1 MKRRRFLHRIGS
13 ILAVLGVTEAE
24 WLTLGNRYYQALA
37 QPSSR
42 KLALLIGINQYPQMP
57 ALSGCLMDVE
67 LQRELLIHRFGF
79 QGSDILTLTEEQA
92 SREFIEAAFL
102 DHLGKQA
109 KPDDVVVFHFSG
121 YGSRV
126 KLETSP
132 DRMQNALMTANV
144 SQNSQDDKIVNYIL
158 EETLLLLLRSLPTD
172 RVTAVLDTSYYAPST
187 VLGLKTRALQESLEA
202 KLAADELD
210 LLKQLK
216 TQKLPSTP
224 VVLAATSNPK
234 QSAREGLFS
243 GFSAGLFTYA
253 LTQYL
258 WEFTP
263 ATTIQVALSHVENSL
278 SKLGSKQQPA
288 LLSNQK
294 NSLAQDVENLS
305 PNLSPTRGE
314 ALNSPPSL
322 LGKGAGGLGFP
333 DDVKSQ
339 LLPDSTIGAEGAV
352 SAIEEDGKTVHLW
365 LAGLPP
371 QVLLYYGVNSRF
383 TLATTEQLV
392 LRSRTGLTAK
402 AQISKIDST
411 TPLQVGQ
418 LVQEAVRVL
427 PRNIN
432 LTIALD
438 TGLER
443 IERVDATSAF
453 ATFSRVST
461 VVIGEKPADY
471 LFAKLQQT
479 LSRYGLFSL
488 GGELIPNITGEVG
501 EAVKLTV
508 QRLAPK
514 LSTLLAAKLWRLTE
528 NQGSSRLALKATLE
542 IISDTSPSVVM
553 QRETVRTFKTE
564 TSIKKSLPTP
574 NSTRAKQQLSTNST
588 PIVPIGSR
596 MQYRVENQSDRPV
609 YLILLGLNNNHT
621 AIALHSWET
630 PQEPNTADTKPLLK
644 EVVIPPGETLT
655 LPQTN
660 AASAWVISE
669 PALFDE
675 QQLILSTAPFSE
687 TLAALNTAKYSTAEQ
702 SPIGPLLNSLDIAQ
716 ALLQDLHNA
725 SALKTEINGT
735 AADSYILD
743 VNNWASF
750 SFSFQVM

>member
-37 QPSSR
+37 QPSPR
-42 KLALLIGINQYPQMP
+42 KLALLIGINQYPHIP
-57 ALSGCLMDVE
+57 ALSGCLTDVE

-102 DHLGKQA
+102 DHLSKQA
-109 KPDDVVVFHFSG
+109 KPGDVVVFHFSG
-121 YGSRV
+121 YGSRA

-132 DRMQNALMTANV
+132 DTIQNALVPANG
-144 SQNSQDDKIVNYIL
+144 SNKSQDEKIVNYIL

-172 RVTAVLDTSYYAPST
+172 QVTAVLDTSYYAPST
-187 VLGLKTRALQESLEA
+187 VLGLKIRALQESVA
-202 KLAADELD
+202 KLAAEELD

-224 VVLAATSNPK
+224 IVLAATSESK

-263 ATTIQVALSHVENSL
+263 ASTIQVAFSYVENSL
-278 SKLGSKQQPA
+278 SKLGSKQQPGD
-288 LLSNQK
+288 L
-294 NSLAQDVENLS
+294 ENLS
-305 PNLSPTRGE
+305 PKRR

-322 LGKGAGGLGFP
+322 QGKGAGGLGFA
-333 DDVKSQ
+333 SSF
-339 LLPDSTIGAEGAV
+339 PDSIIGAEGVV

-383 TLATTEQLV
+383 SLATTEQLV

-411 TPLQVGQ
+411 TPPQVGQ

-453 ATFSRVST
+453 AGFSHVST
-461 VVIGEKPADY
+461 VVAGEKPADY
-471 LFAKLQQT
+471 IFAKLQEIP
-479 LSRYGLFSL
+479 SRYGLFSL
-488 GGELIPNITGEVG
+488 GGELIPNTSGEVG

-542 IISDTSPSVVM
+542 IISDISPRVVM
-553 QRETVRTFKTE
+553 QRETIRTFKTE
-564 TSIKKSLPTP
+564 TSIKKSAP
-574 NSTRAKQQLSTNST
+574 T

-596 MQYRVENQSDRPV
+596 MQYRVENHSDRPV

-621 AIALHSWET
+621 AIAFYSWET

-644 EVVIPPGETLT
+644 EVVIAPGETLT

-660 AASAWVISE
+660 AASEWVISG
-669 PALFDE
+669 PAFFYE
-675 QQLILSTAPFSE
+675 QQLIVSTAPFSE
-687 TLAALNTAKYSTAEQ
+687 TLAAFKAANYSTAEQ
-702 SPIGPLLNSLDIAQ
+702 GPIGLLLNSLDVAQ
-716 ALLQDLHNA
+716 DLLQDLHNA
-725 SALKTEINGT
+725 SALKTEMNVT
-735 AADSYILD
+735 AADSYIFD
-743 VNNWASF
+743 VNSWASF
-750 SFSFQVM
+750 SFSFQVI

>member
-1 MKRRRFLHRIGS
+1 MKRRSFLQRIGS

-24 WLTLGNRYYQALA
+24 WFTLGNRYYQALA
-37 QPSSR
+37 EPNPR
-42 KLALLIGINQYPQMP
+42 KLALLIGINQYPQIP
-57 ALSGCLMDVE
+57 ALSGCLTDVE

-92 SREFIEAAFL
+92 SREFIEAAFS
-102 DHLGKQA
+102 DHLSKQA
-109 KPDDVVVFHFSG
+109 KPGDVVVFHFSG

-132 DRMQNALMTANV
+132 ETMQNALVPANG
-144 SQNSQDDKIVNYIL
+144 SKEPQDEKIVNYIL
-158 EETLLLLLRSLPTD
+158 EETLLQLLRSLPTHQ
-172 RVTAVLDTSYYAPST
+172 VTAVLDTSYYALTT
-187 VLGLKTRALQESLEA
+187 VLGLKTRALQELVEA
-202 KLAADELD
+202 KLAVDELD

-216 TQKLPSTP
+216 TQNLSSTP
-224 VVLAATSNPK
+224 VVLTATSNPK

-263 ATTIQVALSHVENSL
+263 ATTIQVALSQVENSL
-278 SKLGSKQQPA
+278 SNLGSKQQPA

-294 NSLAQDVENLS
+294 NQHITSLVPDNL
-305 PNLSPTRGE
+305 
-314 ALNSPPSL
+314 
-322 LGKGAGGLGFP
+322 
-333 DDVKSQ
+333 
-339 LLPDSTIGAEGAV
+339 IGTEGAV
-352 SAIEEDGKTVHLW
+352 SAIEDDGKTVHLW

-371 QVLLYYGVNSRF
+371 QVLLYYGVNSRL
-383 TLATTEQLV
+383 TLATGEELI

-402 AQISKIDST
+402 AQISKIDRT
-411 TPLQVGQ
+411 TPLQVGE

-443 IERVDATSAF
+443 IERVDAISAF
-453 ATFSRVST
+453 AAFSRVST
-461 VVIGEKPADY
+461 VVVGEKPADY

-479 LSRYGLFSL
+479 PSRYGLFSL
-488 GGELIPNITGEVG
+488 GGELIPNSTGEVG

-528 NQGSSRLALKATLE
+528 NQGSSRLPLKATLE
-542 IISDTSPSVVM
+542 IISDRLPSVVM

-564 TSIKKSLPTP
+564 TSIEKSVQTRLIASLPTP
-574 NSTRAKQQLSTNST
+574 
-588 PIVPIGSR
+588 IVPMGSR

-621 AIALHSWET
+621 AIAFYSWET
-630 PQEPNTADTKPLLK
+630 PQESNTADTKPLLK
-644 EVVIPPGETLT
+644 QVVIPPGETLT

-660 AASAWVISE
+660 TTSEWVISGL
-669 PALFDE
+669 ALFYK

-687 TLAALNTAKYSTAEQ
+687 TLAAL
-702 SPIGPLLNSLDIAQ
+702 
-716 ALLQDLHNA
+716 
-725 SALKTEINGT
+725 
-735 AADSYILD
+735 
-743 VNNWASF
+743 
-750 SFSFQVM
+750 

>member
-1 MKRRRFLHRIGS
+1 MKRRAFLERIGS
-13 ILAVLGVTEAE
+13 ILAVLGITEAE
-24 WLTLGNRYYQALA
+24 WLSLGNRYYQALA
-37 QPSSR
+37 QPSPR
-42 KLALLIGINQYPQMP
+42 KLALLIGINQYPKIP
-57 ALSGCLMDVE
+57 ALSGCLTDVE

-109 KPDDVVVFHFSG
+109 KLGDVVVFHFSG

-126 KLETSP
+126 KLDTSAET
-132 DRMQNALMTANV
+132 MQNALVPANA
-144 SQNSQDDKIVNYIL
+144 SSKSQDEKIVNYIL
-158 EETLLLLLRSLPTD
+158 EETVLLLLRSLPTD
-172 RVTAVLDTSYYAPST
+172 RVTAVLDTSYYVPT
-187 VLGLKTRALQESLEA
+187 PVLGLKVRALQESVEA
-202 KLAADELD
+202 KLAAEELD
-210 LLKQLK
+210 FLQQLK

-224 VVLAATSNPK
+224 IVLAATSNSK
-234 QSAREGLFS
+234 QSAREELFS

-263 ATTIQVALSHVENSL
+263 TTRIQVALSYMENSL
-278 SKLGSKQQPA
+278 SKLGSKQQPRN
-288 LLSNQK
+288 L
-294 NSLAQDVENLS
+294 ENLS
-305 PNLSPTRGE
+305 PNLSPLRRE

-322 LGKGAGGLGFP
+322 VGKGAGGLG
-333 DDVKSQ
+333 
-339 LLPDSTIGAEGAV
+339 LPDSIIGAEGAV
-352 SAIEEDGKTVHLW
+352 TAIEEDGKTVQLW

-383 TLATTEQLV
+383 TLATTTEELV

-402 AQISKIDST
+402 AQIFQIEGANS
-411 TPLQVGQ
+411 LQVGQ

-427 PRNIN
+427 TRNIH
-432 LTIALD
+432 LIIALD

-453 ATFSRVST
+453 AAFPHVST
-461 VVIGEKPADY
+461 VVAGEKPADY
-471 LFAKLQQT
+471 LFAKLQEIP
-479 LSRYGLFSL
+479 SRYGLFSL
-488 GGELIPNITGEVG
+488 GGEVILNTTGEVG

-528 NQGSSRLALKATLE
+528 NQGSSRLALKVTLE
-542 IISDTSPSVVM
+542 IISGISPQVVM
-553 QRETVRTFKTE
+553 QRETIRTLKPE
-564 TSIKKSLPTP
+564 TSKKKSLP
-574 NSTRAKQQLSTNST
+574 T

-621 AIALHSWET
+621 AIAFYSWET
-630 PQEPNTADTKPLLK
+630 PQEPKAADTKPLLK
-644 EVVIPPGETLT
+644 EVVIAPGETLT

-660 AASAWVISE
+660 TASEWVISG
-669 PALFDE
+669 PASE
-675 QQLILSTAPFSE
+675 CEHQLIFSTAPFNG
-687 TLAALNTAKYSTAEQ
+687 TLAALNTAKYSTAEEG
-702 SPIGPLLNSLDIAQ
+702 PIGPLLNSLDVVQ

-725 SALKTEINGT
+725 SALKTEMNGT
-735 AADSYILD
+735 TADSHSLD
-743 VNNWASF
+743 VNNWASL
-750 SFSFQVM
+750 SFSFQVL

>member
-1 MKRRRFLHRIGS
+1 MERRTFLQRIGS

-24 WLTLGNRYYQALA
+24 WLSLGNRYYQALA
-37 QPSSR
+37 QPSQR
-42 KLALLIGINQYPQMP
+42 KLALLIGINQYPKIP
-57 ALSGCLMDVE
+57 ALSGCLTDVE
-67 LQRELLIHRFGF
+67 LQRELLINRFGF
-79 QGSDILTLTEEQA
+79 QGSDILTLTDEEA

-132 DRMQNALMTANV
+132 DTKQNALVSANFI
-144 SQNSQDDKIVNYIL
+144 QNSQDEKIVNYIL
-158 EETLLLLLRSLPTD
+158 EETLLLLLRSLPTE

-187 VLGLKTRALQESLEA
+187 VLGLKSRALQELVDV
-202 KLAADELD
+202 KLAPEELD
-210 LLKQLK
+210 FLQQLK

-224 VVLAATSNPK
+224 IVLAATSEPK
-234 QSAREGLFS
+234 QPAREGLFS

-278 SKLGSKQQPA
+278 SKLGSKQQPGD
-288 LLSNQK
+288 L
-294 NSLAQDVENLS
+294 ENLS
-305 PNLSPTRGE
+305 PNLSPFRRE

-322 LGKGAGGLGFP
+322 VGKGAGGLG
-333 DDVKSQ
+333 
-339 LLPDSTIGAEGAV
+339 LPESIIGAEGAV
-352 SAIEEDGKTVHLW
+352 TAIEEDGKTVQLW

-383 TLATTEQLV
+383 TLATTEQLI

-402 AQISKIDST
+402 AQISQTEGTNS
-411 TPLQVGQ
+411 LQVGQ

-427 PRNIN
+427 PRNVN

-453 ATFSRVST
+453 AAFPHIST
-461 VVIGEKPADY
+461 VVVGEKPADY
-471 LFAKLQQT
+471 VFGKLQEIP
-479 LSRYGLFSL
+479 SRYGLFSL
-488 GGELIPNITGEVG
+488 GGELIPNTTGEVG
-501 EAVKLTV
+501 EAVKLAA

-528 NQGSSRLALKATLE
+528 NQGSSRLAIKATLE
-542 IISDTSPSVVM
+542 IISNISPRVVM
-553 QRETVRTFKTE
+553 QRETVRAFKIE
-564 TSIKKSLPTP
+564 TPIKKSVQTRLITSLP
-574 NSTRAKQQLSTNST
+574 T

-609 YLILLGLNNNHT
+609 YLIVLGLNNNHT
-621 AIALHSWET
+621 AIALYSWET
-630 PQEPNTADTKPLLK
+630 PQEPNTEDIKPLLK
-644 EVVIPPGETLT
+644 EVVIAPGETLT

-660 AASAWVISE
+660 AASEWVISG
-669 PALFDE
+669 PAFFSE
-675 QQLILSTAPFSE
+675 QQLIFSTTPFSA
-687 TLAALNTAKYSTAEQ
+687 TIAALNAAKHSSAEQ
-702 SPIGPLLNSLDIAQ
+702 RPIGPLLNSLNIAQ
-716 ALLQDLHNA
+716 ALLQDLH
-725 SALKTEINGT
+725 LKTEINGT

-750 SFSFQVM
+750 SFSFQVV

>member
-1 MKRRRFLHRIGS
+1 MKRRTFLHRIGS

-37 QPSSR
+37 QPSPR
-42 KLALLIGINQYPQMP
+42 KLALLIGINQYPKIP
-57 ALSGCLMDVE
+57 NLSGCLTDVE
-67 LQRELLIHRFGF
+67 LQRELLINRFGF
-79 QGSDILTLTEEQA
+79 QGSDILTLTDEQA
-92 SREFIEAAFL
+92 NREFIEAAFL
-102 DHLGKQA
+102 DRLSKQA
-109 KPDDVVVFHFSG
+109 KPGDAIVFHFSG

-132 DRMQNALMTANV
+132 DIMQNALVPVNGSHDT
-144 SQNSQDDKIVNYIL
+144 QNDKIVNYIL
-158 EETLLLLLRSLPTD
+158 EETILLLLRSLPTD
-172 RVTAVLDTSYYAPST
+172 RVTAVLDTSYDAPNT
-187 VLGLKTRALQESLEA
+187 VIGLKIRALHESGA
-202 KLAADELD
+202 KLAVEELD
-210 LLKQLK
+210 FLQQLK
-216 TQKLPSTP
+216 TQKLSDTP
-224 VVLAATSNPK
+224 IVLAATSESK
-234 QSAREGLFS
+234 QPAREGLFS

-263 ATTIQVALSHVENSL
+263 ATKIQVALSHVENSL

-288 LLSNQK
+288 LLISQK
-294 NSLAQDVENLS
+294 NPDVTSLQ
-305 PNLSPTRGE
+305 
-314 ALNSPPSL
+314 
-322 LGKGAGGLGFP
+322 
-333 DDVKSQ
+333 
-339 LLPDSTIGAEGAV
+339 PDSIIGAEGAV

-371 QVLLYYGVNSRF
+371 QVLLHYGVNSRF

-402 AQISKIDST
+402 AQISKIEGANS
-411 TPLQVGQ
+411 LQVGQ

-453 ATFSRVST
+453 AGFSHVST
-461 VVIGEKPADY
+461 VVAGEKPADY
-471 LFAKLQQT
+471 VFAKLQEIP
-479 LSRYGLFSL
+479 SRYGLFSL
-488 GGELIPNITGEVG
+488 GGELIPNTMGEVG
-501 EAVKLTV
+501 EAVKLAV

-528 NQGSSRLALKATLE
+528 NQGSSRLAINATLE
-542 IISDTSPSVVM
+542 IITNISPRVVI
-553 QRETVRTFKTE
+553 QREIVRGFKTG
-564 TSIKKSLPTP
+564 TSIKKSLPT
-574 NSTRAKQQLSTNST
+574 SV
-588 PIVPIGSR
+588 VPIGSR

-621 AIALHSWET
+621 AIAFYSWET
-630 PQEPNTADTKPLLK
+630 PQEANTADTKPILK
-644 EVVIPPGETLT
+644 EVVIAPGESLT

-660 AASAWVISE
+660 TASQWVISG
-669 PALFDE
+669 PASECE
-675 QQLILSTAPFSE
+675 QQLIFSPVPFSG
-687 TLAALNTAKYSTAEQ
+687 TLAALSTAKYSTAEQ
-702 SPIGPLLNSLDIAQ
+702 QPIVSLLNPLDVAQ

-725 SALKTEINGT
+725 SALKMEMNGT

-743 VNNWASF
+743 VNNWASL
-750 SFSFQVM
+750 SFSFQVV

>member
-1 MKRRRFLHRIGS
+1 MERRTFLHRIGS

-37 QPSSR
+37 QPSPR
-42 KLALLIGINQYPQMP
+42 KLALLIGINQYPQIP
-57 ALSGCLMDVE
+57 ALSGCLTDVE

-79 QGSDILTLTEEQA
+79 QQSDIVTLTEEQA

-109 KPDDVVVFHFSG
+109 KPGDVVLFHFSG

-132 DRMQNALMTANV
+132 NTMQNALVAANV
-144 SQNSQDDKIVNYIL
+144 DQVIQDEKIVNYIL

-187 VLGLKTRALQESLEA
+187 VLGLKIRALQESVA
-202 KLAADELD
+202 KLAVEELD
-210 LLKQLK
+210 FLKQLK
-216 TQKLPSTP
+216 TQKLSSTP
-224 VVLAATSNPK
+224 IVLAATSEPN
-234 QSAREGLFS
+234 QSAKEGLFS

-263 ATTIQVALSHVENSL
+263 ATTIQVALWYVENSL
-278 SKLGSKQQPA
+278 SKLGSKQQPG
-288 LLSNQK
+288 LLSSQK
-294 NSLAQDVENLS
+294 NADITSLQ
-305 PNLSPTRGE
+305 
-314 ALNSPPSL
+314 
-322 LGKGAGGLGFP
+322 P
-333 DDVKSQ
+333 DGI
-339 LLPDSTIGAEGAV
+339 IGAEGVV

-371 QVLLYYGVNSRF
+371 QVLLYYGVNSRL

-392 LRSRTGLTAK
+392 LRSRTALTAK
-402 AQISKIDST
+402 AQISKIEGAN
-411 TPLQVGQ
+411 PLQVGQ
-418 LVQEAVRVL
+418 FVQEAVRVL
-427 PRNIN
+427 PRNIH

-453 ATFSRVST
+453 AGFSHVST
-461 VVIGEKPADY
+461 VVAGEKPADY
-471 LFAKLQQT
+471 VFAKLQEIP
-479 LSRYGLFSL
+479 SRYGLFSL
-488 GGELIPNITGEVG
+488 GGELIPNTSGEVG

-514 LSTLLAAKLWRLTE
+514 LSTLFAAKLWRLTE
-528 NQGSSRLALKATLE
+528 NQGSSRLPLKATLE
-542 IISDTSPSVVM
+542 IISGISPQVVM
-553 QRETVRTFKTE
+553 QRKTIRTFKPE
-564 TSIKKSLPTP
+564 TSIKKSLPT
-574 NSTRAKQQLSTNST
+574 A
-588 PIVPIGSR
+588 IVPIGSR

-609 YLILLGLNNNHT
+609 YLIMLGLNNNHT
-621 AIALHSWET
+621 GIAFYSWET
-630 PQEPNTADTKPLLK
+630 PQEPNTTDTKPLLK
-644 EVVIPPGETLT
+644 QVVIAPGKTLT

-660 AASAWVISE
+660 SASEWLISG
-669 PALFDE
+669 PAFFCE
-675 QQLILSTAPFSE
+675 QQLIFSTAPFSE
-687 TLAALNTAKYSTAEQ
+687 TLAALSTVKYSTAEER
-702 SPIGPLLNSLDIAQ
+702 PIGSLLNPLDVAQ

-725 SALKTEINGT
+725 SALKAEMNGT

-743 VNNWASF
+743 VNNWASI
-750 SFSFQVM
+750 SFSFQVV

>member
-1 MKRRRFLHRIGS
+1 MERRTFLHRIGS

-37 QPSSR
+37 QPSPR
-42 KLALLIGINQYPQMP
+42 KLALLIGINQYPQIP
-57 ALSGCLMDVE
+57 ALSGCLTDVE

-102 DHLGKQA
+102 DHLGNQA
-109 KPDDVVVFHFSG
+109 KPGDVVVFHFSG
-121 YGSRV
+121 CGSRV

-132 DRMQNALMTANV
+132 DTMQDALVPASVTHYP
-144 SQNSQDDKIVNYIL
+144 QDEKIVNYIL
-158 EETLLLLLRSLPTD
+158 EETLLLLLRSLSTD

-187 VLGLKTRALQESLEA
+187 VLGLKVRALQESIA
-202 KLAADELD
+202 KLTAEELD
-210 LLKQLK
+210 FLKQLK
-216 TQKLPSTP
+216 TQKLSSTP
-224 VVLAATSNPK
+224 IVLAASSNPK
-234 QSAREGLFS
+234 QPAREGLFS

-263 ATTIQVALSHVENSL
+263 ATTIQVAFSHVENSL

-288 LLSNQK
+288 LLSSKK
-294 NSLAQDVENLS
+294 NQDV
-305 PNLSPTRGE
+305 T
-314 ALNSPPSL
+314 SL
-322 LGKGAGGLGFP
+322 
-333 DDVKSQ
+333 V
-339 LLPDSTIGAEGAV
+339 PDSIIGAEGAV
-352 SAIEEDGKTVHLW
+352 TAIEEDGKIVHLW

-371 QVLLYYGVNSRF
+371 QVLLYYGVNSRL

-402 AQISKIDST
+402 AQISKIEGAN
-411 TPLQVGQ
+411 PLQVGQ
-418 LVQEAVRVL
+418 LVQEVVRVL
-427 PRNIN
+427 PKNIN

-453 ATFSRVST
+453 AGFSHVST
-461 VVIGEKPADY
+461 VVAGEKPADY
-471 LFAKLQQT
+471 LFAKLQEIP
-479 LSRYGLFSL
+479 SRYGLFSL
-488 GGELIPNITGEVG
+488 GGEVILNTTGEVG

-528 NQGSSRLALKATLE
+528 NEGSSRLALKATLE
-542 IISDTSPSVVM
+542 IISGISPQMVM
-553 QRETVRTFKTE
+553 QRETIRTFKPE
-564 TSIKKSLPTP
+564 TSIKKSVQTRLIASLP
-574 NSTRAKQQLSTNST
+574 T

-621 AIALHSWET
+621 AIAFYPWET
-630 PQEPNTADTKPLLK
+630 PQEPNTADTKPILK
-644 EVVIPPGETLT
+644 EVVIAPGETLT

-660 AASAWVISE
+660 GASEWVISG
-669 PALFDE
+669 PASECE
-675 QQLILSTAPFSE
+675 QQLIFSTAPFSD
-687 TLAALNTAKYSTAEQ
+687 TLAALSTAKYSTAEQ
-702 SPIGPLLNSLDIAQ
+702 RAIDPLLNPLDVAQ
-716 ALLQDLHNA
+716 ALLQDLHNT
-725 SALKTEINGT
+725 SILKTEMNGT

-743 VNNWASF
+743 VNNWASL
-750 SFSFQVM
+750 SFSFQVV

>member
-1 MKRRRFLHRIGS
+1 MERRTFLQRIGS
-13 ILAVLGVTEAE
+13 ILAALGVTEAE

-37 QPSSR
+37 QSTPR
-42 KLALLIGINQYPQMP
+42 KLALLIGINKYPQNS
-57 ALSGCLMDVE
+57 ALSGCLTDVD
-67 LQRELLIHRFGF
+67 LQRELLMHRFGF
-79 QGSDILTLTEEQA
+79 QGSDILTLTEEEA

-132 DRMQNALMTANV
+132 DTMQNALVSANV
-144 SQNSQDDKIVNYIL
+144 AHESQKDQIVNYIL

-172 RVTAVLDTSYYAPST
+172 RVTAVLDTSYYPPNT
-187 VLGLKTRALQESLEA
+187 VLGLKVRALEESVG
-202 KLAADELD
+202 KLAAEELD
-210 LLKQLK
+210 FLKQLK
-216 TQKLPSTP
+216 TRKLPSTP
-224 VVLAATSNPK
+224 IVLAATSEPN

-263 ATTIQVALSHVENSL
+263 ATTIKVALSHVENSL
-278 SKLGSKQQPA
+278 SKLGSKQQPG
-288 LLSNQK
+288 LLSSQK
-294 NSLAQDVENLS
+294 NQYVTSLQ
-305 PNLSPTRGE
+305 
-314 ALNSPPSL
+314 
-322 LGKGAGGLGFP
+322 P
-333 DDVKSQ
+333 DGI
-339 LLPDSTIGAEGAV
+339 TGAEGV
-352 SAIEEDGKTVHLW
+352 VTAIEEDGKTVHLW

-371 QVLLYYGVNSRF
+371 QVLLYYGVNSRL

-402 AQISKIDST
+402 AQISKIEGANS
-411 TPLQVGQ
+411 LQVGQ

-438 TGLER
+438 TRLER

-453 ATFSRVST
+453 AGFSHIST
-461 VVIGEKPADY
+461 VVAGEKPADY

-479 LSRYGLFSL
+479 PSRYGLFSL
-488 GGELIPNITGEVG
+488 GGELIPNTTGEVG

-528 NQGSSRLALKATLE
+528 NQGSSRLAVKASLE
-542 IISDTSPSVVM
+542 MISGISPRVVM
-553 QRETVRTFKTE
+553 QRETARGFKTE
-564 TSIKKSLPTP
+564 TPMKKSLPT
-574 NSTRAKQQLSTNST
+574 A
-588 PIVPIGSR
+588 IVPIGSR

-609 YLILLGLNNNHT
+609 YLILVGLNNNHT
-621 AIALHSWET
+621 AITFYSWET
-630 PQEPNTADTKPLLK
+630 PQELNTEDTKPQLK
-644 EVVIPPGETLT
+644 EVVIAPGETLT

-660 AASAWVISE
+660 AASEWVISGT
-669 PALFDE
+669 ASFCE
-675 QQLILSTAPFSE
+675 QQLIFSTAPFDG
-687 TLAALNTAKYSTAEQ
+687 TIAALNTAKYSPAEER
-702 SPIGPLLNSLDIAQ
+702 PISPLLNPLDVAQ
-716 ALLQDLHNA
+716 ALLQDLH
-725 SALKTEINGT
+725 LKTEMNST

-750 SFSFQVM
+750 SFSFQVL

>member
-1 MKRRRFLHRIGS
+1 MKRRTFLHRIGS
-13 ILAVLGVTEAE
+13 ILAVLGLTEAE

-37 QPSSR
+37 QPSPR
-42 KLALLIGINQYPQMP
+42 KLALLIGINQYPKIP
-57 ALSGCLMDVE
+57 ALSGSLTDVE
-67 LQRELLIHRFGF
+67 LQKELLIHRFGF
-79 QGSDILTLTEEQA
+79 QGSDILTLTEEEA

-109 KPDDVVVFHFSG
+109 KPGDLVVFHFSG

-132 DRMQNALMTANV
+132 DTIQNALVAANV
-144 SQNSQDDKIVNYIL
+144 SKKLQDEKIVNYIL

-172 RVTAVLDTSYYAPST
+172 RVTAVLDTSFYAPST
-187 VLGLKTRALQESLEA
+187 VLGLKIRTLEESVA
-202 KLAADELD
+202 KLAAEELD
-210 LLKQLK
+210 FLKQLK
-216 TQKLPSTP
+216 TQNLPSTP
-224 VVLAATSNPK
+224 IVLAATSNPK

-294 NSLAQDVENLS
+294 NPDVTS
-305 PNLSPTRGE
+305 
-314 ALNSPPSL
+314 
-322 LGKGAGGLGFP
+322 
-333 DDVKSQ
+333 
-339 LLPDSTIGAEGAV
+339 LLPDSIIGAQGVV

-383 TLATTEQLV
+383 TLETTEQLI

-402 AQISKIDST
+402 AQIYKIEGANS
-411 TPLQVGQ
+411 LQVGQ

-432 LTIALD
+432 LTIVLD

-453 ATFSRVST
+453 AGFSHVST
-461 VVIGEKPADY
+461 VVAGEKPADY
-471 LFAKLQQT
+471 LFAKQQEIP
-479 LSRYGLFSL
+479 SHYGLFSL
-488 GGELIPNITGEVG
+488 GGELIPNTTGEVG

-508 QRLAPK
+508 QKLAPK

-542 IISDTSPSVVM
+542 IISEISPRLVM
-553 QRETVRTFKTE
+553 QRQTARTFKTE
-564 TSIKKSLPTP
+564 TSIKKSLLTP
-574 NSTRAKQQLSTNST
+574 V
-588 PIVPIGSR
+588 VPIGSR
-596 MQYRVENQSDRPV
+596 MQYRVENQSDRSV

-621 AIALHSWET
+621 AITFYSWN
-630 PQEPNTADTKPLLK
+630 PQEPNTADTKLLLK
-644 EVVIPPGETLT
+644 QVVIAPGETIT

-660 AASAWVISE
+660 AASEWVISGLASE
-669 PALFDE
+669 CE
-675 QQLILSTAPFSE
+675 QQLIFSTAPFSA
-687 TLAALNTAKYSTAEQ
+687 TLAALNTTKYSTAEEQ
-702 SPIGPLLNSLDIAQ
+702 PIGSLLNPLDVAQ

-725 SALKTEINGT
+725 SALKTEMNGT

-750 SFSFQVM
+750 SFSFQVV

>member
-1 MKRRRFLHRIGS
+1 MKRRTFLHRIGS
-13 ILAVLGVTEAE
+13 ILAVLGLTEAE

-37 QPSSR
+37 EPSPR
-42 KLALLIGINQYPQMP
+42 KFALLIGINQYPKIP
-57 ALSGCLMDVE
+57 DLSGCLTDVQ
-67 LQRELLIHRFGF
+67 LQKELLIHRFGF
-79 QGSDILTLTEEQA
+79 QGSDILTLTEEEA

-102 DHLGKQA
+102 DHLGEQA
-109 KPDDVVVFHFSG
+109 RPGDLVVFHFSG

-132 DRMQNALMTANV
+132 APMQNALVAANV
-144 SQNSQDDKIVNYIL
+144 SKKSQDEKIVNYIL

-172 RVTAVLDTSYYAPST
+172 RVTAVLDTSFYAPST
-187 VLGLKTRALQESLEA
+187 VLGLKIRTLEESVA
-202 KLAADELD
+202 KLAAEELD
-210 LLKQLK
+210 FLKKLK
-216 TQKLPSTP
+216 TQNLPSTP
-224 VVLAATSNPK
+224 IVLAATSEPK
-234 QSAREGLFS
+234 QPAREGLFS

-294 NSLAQDVENLS
+294 NQNVTSLLPARDLENLS
-305 PNLSPTRGE
+305 PNLSPKRRE
-314 ALNSPPSL
+314 ALNSPPTL
-322 LGKGAGGLGFP
+322 QGLGVGELGLALVP
-333 DDVKSQ
+333 HDQ
-339 LLPDSTIGAEGAV
+339 LREDGTIGAEGAV

-383 TLATTEQLV
+383 TLETTEQLV

-402 AQISKIDST
+402 AQIYKIEGANS
-411 TPLQVGQ
+411 LQVGQ

-453 ATFSRVST
+453 AGFSHVST
-461 VVIGEKPADY
+461 VVAGEKPADY
-471 LFAKLQQT
+471 LFAKQQEIP
-479 LSRYGLFSL
+479 SHYGLFSL
-488 GGELIPNITGEVG
+488 GGELIPNTTGEVG

-508 QRLAPK
+508 QKLAPK
-514 LSTLLAAKLWRLTE
+514 LSILLAAKLWRLTE

-542 IISDTSPSVVM
+542 IISEISPRVVI
-553 QRETVRTFKTE
+553 QRQTARTFKTE
-564 TSIKKSLPTP
+564 TSIKKSVQTRLIASLP
-574 NSTRAKQQLSTNST
+574 
-588 PIVPIGSR
+588 PIVPVGSR
-596 MQYRVENQSDRPV
+596 MQYRVENQSDRSV

-621 AIALHSWET
+621 AIAFYSWD

-644 EVVIPPGETLT
+644 QVVIAPGETIT

-660 AASAWVISE
+660 AASEWVISG
-669 PALFDE
+669 PASECE
-675 QQLILSTAPFSE
+675 QQLIFSTAPFSA
-687 TLAALNTAKYSTAEQ
+687 TLAALNTTKYSPAEEQ
-702 SPIGPLLNSLDIAQ
+702 PIGPLLNPLDVAQ

-725 SALKTEINGT
+725 STLKTEMNGT

-750 SFSFQVM
+750 SFSFQVV

>member
-1 MKRRRFLHRIGS
+1 MERRTFLHRIGS

-37 QPSSR
+37 QPSPR
-42 KLALLIGINQYPQMP
+42 KLALLIGINQYPQIP
-57 ALSGCLMDVE
+57 ALNGCLTDVE

-109 KPDDVVVFHFSG
+109 KPGDVVLFHFSG

-126 KLETSP
+126 KLETSANT
-132 DRMQNALMTANV
+132 MQNALVAANV
-144 SQNSQDDKIVNYIL
+144 DQDIQDEKIVNYIL

-187 VLGLKTRALQESLEA
+187 VLGLKIRALQESVA
-202 KLAADELD
+202 KLAVEELD
-210 LLKQLK
+210 FLKQLK
-216 TQKLPSTP
+216 TQKLSSTP
-224 VVLAATSNPK
+224 IVLAATSEPN

-263 ATTIQVALSHVENSL
+263 ATTIQVALWDVENSL
-278 SKLGSKQQPA
+278 SKLGSKQQPG
-288 LLSNQK
+288 LLSSQK
-294 NSLAQDVENLS
+294 NADITSLQ
-305 PNLSPTRGE
+305 
-314 ALNSPPSL
+314 
-322 LGKGAGGLGFP
+322 P
-333 DDVKSQ
+333 DGI
-339 LLPDSTIGAEGAV
+339 IGAEGVV

-371 QVLLYYGVNSRF
+371 QVLLYYGVNSRL

-402 AQISKIDST
+402 AQISKIEGAN
-411 TPLQVGQ
+411 PLQVGQ
-418 LVQEAVRVL
+418 FVQEAVRVL
-427 PRNIN
+427 PRNIH
-432 LTIALD
+432 LKIALD

-453 ATFSRVST
+453 AGFSHVST
-461 VVIGEKPADY
+461 LVAGEKPADY
-471 LFAKLQQT
+471 VFAKLQEIP
-479 LSRYGLFSL
+479 SRYGLFSL
-488 GGELIPNITGEVG
+488 GGELIPNTVGELG

-514 LSTLLAAKLWRLTE
+514 LSTLFAAKLWRLTE
-528 NQGSSRLALKATLE
+528 NQGSSRLPLKATLE
-542 IISDTSPSVVM
+542 IISGISPQMVM
-553 QRETVRTFKTE
+553 QRETIRTFKPE
-564 TSIKKSLPTP
+564 TSIQKSLQTRLIASLPT
-574 NSTRAKQQLSTNST
+574 A
-588 PIVPIGSR
+588 IVPIGSR

-621 AIALHSWET
+621 AIAFYSWET

-644 EVVIPPGETLT
+644 EVVIAPGKTLT

-660 AASAWVISE
+660 SASEWLISG
-669 PALFDE
+669 PACFCE
-675 QQLILSTAPFSE
+675 QQLVFSSAPFSE
-687 TLAALNTAKYSTAEQ
+687 TLAALNTVKYSTAEQ
-702 SPIGPLLNSLDIAQ
+702 QPIGSLLNPLDVAQ

-725 SALKTEINGT
+725 SALKAEMNGT

-743 VNNWASF
+743 VNNWASL
-750 SFSFQVM
+750 SFSFQVV